1 MSELELK
8 GGIAKLVSK
17 LRNRESLKELK
28 QLIELF
34 VRNHASD
41 TDFWDELSDIERTE
55 LKQALAE
62 SQHENNL
69 VSHEEVM
76 NKYRRWLGQ

>member
-8 GGIAKLVSK
+8 GGIVQLVSK

-28 QLIELF
+28 ELIELF

-41 TDFWDELSDIERTE
+41 TDFWDVEKSELNRT
-55 LKQALAE
+55 LAE
-62 SQHENNL
+62 SQDDKNL
-69 VSHEEVM
+69 VSHQEVM
-76 NKYRRWLGQ
+76 NKYKKWLNQ